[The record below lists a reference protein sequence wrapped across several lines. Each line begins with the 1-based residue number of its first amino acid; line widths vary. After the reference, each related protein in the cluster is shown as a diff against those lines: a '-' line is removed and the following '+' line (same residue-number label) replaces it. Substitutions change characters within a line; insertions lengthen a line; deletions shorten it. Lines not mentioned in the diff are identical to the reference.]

1 MTPVARMAHAGAAA
15 RSDSYTRCPGGP
27 PGSITP
33 VARMA
38 HAGAAARSDSYTRWP
53 AAHRVP

>member
-1 MTPVARMAHAGAAA
+1 M
-15 RSDSYTRCPGGP
+15 
-27 PGSITP
+27 TP